1 MKKWNSAFTSLAVSY
16 LFVVLVI
23 VLLLCSV
30 FSIYFSGRY
39 KEELRNSSRLIL
51 ENTAGTVEA
60 SVLQRVQQ
68 IYLELSLDRTSA
80 LRLFSDASFQ
90 HNLSK
95 VSELQNLLKAEV
107 AGNPDIVQA
116 VHLYAPKQQVMLSS
130 LHGLTYDADQGE
142 SAAYFTGWIGG
153 MRNNPHSSLWTPA
166 REVPEDIYSSVPGG
180 KHSTLITY
188 ARSYPFQSSG
198 ADSDLI
204 LAIDIKQSAI
214 SAIIGN
220 MMPLQYEDTYIIDP
234 SGAIIAGEVLA
245 QAGSPGF
252 SANGLPAAAGEAGS
266 FSSKIGDTSYVIS
279 HQPLPSAGWTIVS
292 AVPASFFYAPSN
304 VMQQLILGLCLLAL
318 LLGFLLSGVLAKVN
332 YKPVKR
338 LTAKIRDL
346 SGPVPEPAANEYR
359 LIDTAFTRL
368 SQQVSSLEESL
379 QASAPAIKRNA
390 VLSLLD
396 GGLNGGET
404 AEALLL
410 LGITPQYS
418 RYCCL
423 LIRPQEAWAHM
434 SSAHIQ
440 SMVGGIIEHLEDLG
454 LPGCR
459 IIAEE
464 LPDRQVAA
472 IVCAAGPAGP
482 LQEQLSQLLSP
493 AGGRQLQADIQQA
506 WGSWVAEITQL
517 HSSFSEAQTLMK
529 YAYFLPEQPVL
540 NASGL
545 LERENSLDEIPQAL
559 LVKFK
564 DKLHSRQLDELISAT
579 GQLIT
584 AMREGPYPADYCH
597 FILGNT
603 VFVYSDYLKSI
614 RYKPEDG
621 GYPDLYGQYIGM
633 SNILRFQDWLTRS
646 LAAFITETDKRNSG
660 RALSS
665 VETAK
670 EYIAQHLSDDLSLDA
685 VSSKV
690 FISPKYLSRLFKEEL
705 GMNYTDYVTG
715 QRMEHART
723 LLESSSMTVEQ
734 IAGTVGYGT
743 AAYFIKRFKERYG
756 CTPGN
761 YLRTVKEG

>member
-1 MKKWNSAFTSLAVSY
+1 M
-16 LFVVLVI
+16 
-23 VLLLCSV
+23 
-30 FSIYFSGRY
+30 
-39 KEELRNSSRLIL
+39 
-51 ENTAGTVEA
+51 
-60 SVLQRVQQ
+60 
-68 IYLELSLDRTSA
+68 
-80 LRLFSDASFQ
+80 
-90 HNLSK
+90 
-95 VSELQNLLKAEV
+95 
-107 AGNPDIVQA
+107 
-116 VHLYAPKQQVMLSS
+116 
-130 LHGLTYDADQGE
+130 
-142 SAAYFTGWIGG
+142 
-153 MRNNPHSSLWTPA
+153 
-166 REVPEDIYSSVPGG
+166 PEDIYSSVPGG

-214 SAIIGN
+214 SAIIEN

-234 SGAIIAGEVLA
+234 SGALVAGEALE
-245 QAGSPGF
+245 QAGSAGF
-252 SANGLPAAAGEAGS
+252 GTGGLPEAAEEAGS
-266 FSSKIGDTSYVIS
+266 FSSRIGDTSYVIS

-292 AVPASFFYAPSN
+292 AVPASFFYASSN
-304 VMQQLILGLCLLAL
+304 VMQQLILGLCLLTL
-318 LLGFLLSGVLAKVN
+318 LLGIGLSGVLAKVN

-346 SGPVPEPAANEYR
+346 SGPVPEPAANDYR

-396 GGLNGGET
+396 GGLTRGET
-404 AEALLL
+404 AEALQL

-418 RYCCL
+418 RFCCL
-423 LIRPQEAWAHM
+423 LVRPREAWMYM

-440 SMVGGIIEHLEDLG
+440 SLVGGIIEQLEDLR

-482 LQEQLSQLLSP
+482 LQEQLSQLLS
-493 AGGRQLQADIQQA
+493 AEGGQQA
-506 WGSWVAEITQL
+506 WGSWAAEILQL

-540 NASGL
+540 NAPGL

-564 DKLHSRQLDELISAT
+564 DKLHSRQLDELISTA

-603 VFVYSDYLKSI
+603 VFVYSDYLKSV
-614 RYKPEDG
+614 RYKPENG
-621 GYPDLYGQYIGM
+621 GYPDLYSQYIGM
-633 SNILRFQDWLTRS
+633 SSILDFQDWLTRS
-646 LAAFITETDKRNSG
+646 LTAFITETDKRNSD
-660 RALSS
+660 RAVSTI
-665 VETAK
+665 EAAK
-670 EYIAQHLSDDLSLDA
+670 EYIAGHLSGDLSLDA
-685 VSSKV
+685 VSSRV

-705 GMNYTDYVTG
+705 GINYTDYVTA

-761 YLRTVKEG
+761 YLRTVKEGQPSA